1 MPTTI
6 HFTTP
11 LGANISVEL
20 EPHETTLS
28 ALRKHGAN
36 GWTSGDIVKSGGLRL
51 PLENAER
58 FDWRL
63 LGARAAELRNNTTQ
77 ALEAG
82 VWYKGDFYKRR
93 ELEALETKKMKLAA
107 AIKYSRGARDSDP
120 PEIKERSGEFE
131 YVTLILFRGGGHLP
145 DYDLPTDAMPLG
157 ATRQSG
163 LAARS

>member
-6 HFTTP
+6 HFSTP

-20 EPHETTLS
+20 EPQETVLN
-28 ALRKHGAN
+28 ALRKHGAS
-36 GWTSGDIVKSGGLRL
+36 GWTSGDVVKNGGLRL

-63 LGARAAELRNNTTQ
+63 IGARPAELRNNTTQ
-77 ALEAG
+77 VLEPG

-120 PEIKERSGEFE
+120 PEIKEKSGEFE
-131 YVTLILFRGGGHLP
+131 YVTLILFRGAGHLP
-145 DYDLPTDAMPLG
+145 DYDLPSEMPP
-157 ATRQSG
+157 RV
-163 LAARS
+163 ARSAGQMAQAS